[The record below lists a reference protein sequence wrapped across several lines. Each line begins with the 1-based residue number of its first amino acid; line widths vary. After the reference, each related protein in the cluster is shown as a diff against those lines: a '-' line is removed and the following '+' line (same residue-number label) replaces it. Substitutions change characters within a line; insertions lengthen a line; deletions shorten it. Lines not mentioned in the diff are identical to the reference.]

1 MSLLVSV
8 LNGRLLFHADIAGV
22 HTFYCYIILVF
33 TKLLYHHSFCSP
45 VEENLSLMSS
55 IFPFA
60 EIKNALI
67 DVKESY
73 DF

>member
-1 MSLLVSV
+1 M
-8 LNGRLLFHADIAGV
+8 

-45 VEENLSLMSS
+45 VEEDLFLMSS

-60 EIKNALI
+60 EIKNAPI
-67 DVKESY
+67 NVKESY
-73 DF
+73 NF